1 MFFTPKGTFYWW
13 GIHGTMMADTLFHPP
28 PQSPNLSNQSQK
40 LCYEEAIKLNIRPNT
55 CRLAD
60 CFPGHKGCFIT
71 NVLMFGM
78 EKLLYQ
84 ISEFISLQT
93 RFLSNKRAI
102 SYTCWPHNCVL
113 VWSWSKDHSWS
124 LHSLPLAKFWK
135 YRWTFGAP
143 LWINWFVLTLK

>member
-1 MFFTPKGTFYWW
+1 MWQLTCWQIFFFFLHLHNTTGQSWTKPNFCFLPPKEHFIGGGFMALWWQTPYFTP
-13 GIHGTMMADTLFHPP
+13 PP

-102 SYTCWPHNCVL
+102 SYTLIHVGL
-113 VWSWSKDHSWS
+113 IT
-124 LHSLPLAKFWK
+124 A
-135 YRWTFGAP
+135 Y
-143 LWINWFVLTLK
+143 

>member
-1 MFFTPKGTFYWW
+1 MWQLTCWQIFFSFCIYITLQGRVELSQIFVFYPQRNILLVGDSWHYD
-13 GIHGTMMADTLFHPP
+13 GRHLISPPPP

-102 SYTCWPHNCVL
+102 SYTLIHVGL
-113 VWSWSKDHSWS
+113 IT
-124 LHSLPLAKFWK
+124 A
-135 YRWTFGAP
+135 Y
-143 LWINWFVLTLK
+143 

>member
-1 MFFTPKGTFYWW
+1 MWQLTCWQIFFSFCIYKTLQGRVELSQIFVFYPQRNIFLVGDSW
-13 GIHGTMMADTLFHPP
+13 HLFHPP

-40 LCYEEAIKLNIRPNT
+40 LWYEEAIKLNIRPNT

-102 SYTCWPHNCVL
+102 SYTLIHVGL
-113 VWSWSKDHSWS
+113 
-124 LHSLPLAKFWK
+124 
-135 YRWTFGAP
+135 
-143 LWINWFVLTLK
+143 LTAY

>member
-1 MFFTPKGTFYWW
+1 MWQLTCWQIFFSFCIYKTLQGRVELSQIFVFYPQRNIYWW

-102 SYTCWPHNCVL
+102 NYTLIHVGL
-113 VWSWSKDHSWS
+113 IT
-124 LHSLPLAKFWK
+124 A
-135 YRWTFGAP
+135 Y
-143 LWINWFVLTLK
+143 

>member
-1 MFFTPKGTFYWW
+1 
-13 GIHGTMMADTLFHPP
+13 MMADTLFHPP

-102 SYTCWPHNCVL
+102 SYALIHVGLITAYQFDLDQKIILGPFILYPLLSSENTGEPLVL
-113 VWSWSKDHSWS
+113 LYGSTD
-124 LHSLPLAKFWK
+124 L
-135 YRWTFGAP
+135 Y
-143 LWINWFVLTLK
+143 

>member
-1 MFFTPKGTFYWW
+1 MTINLLTDFFFFLHLHNTTGQTWTKPNFCFFTPKGTFYWW

-71 NVLMFGM
+71 NVLMLGM

-102 SYTCWPHNCVL
+102 SYTLIHV
-113 VWSWSKDHSWS
+113 
-124 LHSLPLAKFWK
+124 
-135 YRWTFGAP
+135 G
-143 LWINWFVLTLK
+143 LKTAY